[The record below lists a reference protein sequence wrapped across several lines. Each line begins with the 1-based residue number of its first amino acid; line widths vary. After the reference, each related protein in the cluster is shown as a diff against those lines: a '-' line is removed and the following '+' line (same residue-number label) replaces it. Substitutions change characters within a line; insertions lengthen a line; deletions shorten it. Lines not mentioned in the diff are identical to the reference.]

1 MGSTPAG
8 QPLIVKCWGIQDGR
22 NASVLPTDTVRY
34 RQIRMVS
41 RQIKQQLMPKKS
53 STLKGVL
60 LVILVDGCRYKG
72 IVERVRNLHITW
84 TNVLKTKAKLHPEV
98 EPLIV
103 AKLKLATRA
112 PDCCAPTPR
121 CQKR

>member
-8 QPLIVKCWGIQDGR
+8 QPLIVKCWREQDGR
-22 NASVLPTDTVRY
+22 NASVLPTDTVSCRP
-34 RQIRMVS
+34 IRMVS

-72 IVERVRNLHITW
+72 IVERVRNLHITC

-98 EPLIV
+98 EIGIV
-103 AKLKLATRA
+103 AKLRLGNSWRGRDGVS
-112 PDCCAPTPR
+112 P
-121 CQKR
+121 